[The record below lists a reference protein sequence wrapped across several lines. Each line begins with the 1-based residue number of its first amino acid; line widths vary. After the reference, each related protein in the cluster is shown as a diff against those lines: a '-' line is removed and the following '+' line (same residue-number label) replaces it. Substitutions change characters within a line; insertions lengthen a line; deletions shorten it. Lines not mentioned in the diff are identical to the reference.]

1 MNRAKF
7 KVLMAY
13 KRSMSKIM
21 NDVDSNPNEIS
32 RRGDVAAGSLT
43 DILHMYPGIEATSE
57 VRESSIP

>member
-1 MNRAKF
+1 
-7 KVLMAY
+7 MAY